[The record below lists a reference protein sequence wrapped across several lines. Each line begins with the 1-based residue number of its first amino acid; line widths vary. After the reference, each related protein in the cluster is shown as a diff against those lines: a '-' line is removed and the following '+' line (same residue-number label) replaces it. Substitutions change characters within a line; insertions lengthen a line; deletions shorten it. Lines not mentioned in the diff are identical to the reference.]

1 MEREILAPIGLRDTF
16 FAPGDR
22 RDENFSWVSEAEAQA
37 LATQRSNPGGFPLAG
52 GGAYSTCLDMLKL
65 GRLFLDQGLVD
76 GRRILGKRSLEAM
89 RTVQVQVPAFH
100 WGDKFED
107 WRYGLGLEPAR
118 HPLIAPGS
126 VWGHEGAGRCA
137 WWFSPEDGLVAAW
150 TLPTTLDWDPDFGW
164 TPRAVI
170 LSGVQ

>member
-1 MEREILAPIGLRDTF
+1 
-16 FAPGDR
+16 
-22 RDENFSWVSEAEAQA
+22 
-37 LATQRSNPGGFPLAG
+37 
-52 GGAYSTCLDMLKL
+52 
-65 GRLFLDQGLVD
+65 
-76 GRRILGKRSLEAM
+76 M

-100 WGDKFED
+100 WGDKYED

-137 WWFSPEDGLVAAW
+137 WWFSPADGLVAAW